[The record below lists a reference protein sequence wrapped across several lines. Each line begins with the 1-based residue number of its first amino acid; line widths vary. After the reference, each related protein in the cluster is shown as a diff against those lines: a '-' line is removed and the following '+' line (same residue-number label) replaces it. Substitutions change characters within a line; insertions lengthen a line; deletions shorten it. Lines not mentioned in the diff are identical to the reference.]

1 MRKWDIKKWKLNLGG
16 SKSVDSN
23 KERRYPERKD

>member
-1 MRKWDIKKWKLNLGG
+1 MGYQKWKLNLGG